1 MDTRRE
7 QIIDIV
13 TREFIG
19 PDPILLI
26 LHVLDMQ
33 PAYCFLKR

>member
-19 PDPILLI
+19 PDPITATSRRMPPPPRL
-26 LHVLDMQ
+26 
-33 PAYCFLKR
+33 